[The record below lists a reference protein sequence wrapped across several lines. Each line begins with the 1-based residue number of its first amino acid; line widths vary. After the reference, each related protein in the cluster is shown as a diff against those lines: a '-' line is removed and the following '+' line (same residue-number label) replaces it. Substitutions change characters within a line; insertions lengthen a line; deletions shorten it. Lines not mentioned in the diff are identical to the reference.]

1 MIYFVIGRF
10 SDYSKI
16 YSADSY
22 NSVISSVLH
31 DEMIYVRSV
40 ELIVCVSY
48 KVLA

>member
-1 MIYFVIGRF
+1 MNDFVNGRF

-31 DEMIYVRSV
+31 DDMR
-40 ELIVCVSY
+40 
-48 KVLA
+48 

>member
-1 MIYFVIGRF
+1 LNLQNYMNDFVNGRF

-31 DEMIYVRSV
+31 VYMMI
-40 ELIVCVSY
+40 
-48 KVLA
+48 